1 MFASSTSNNCH
12 RVDLCKKL
20 QNCYHYIM
28 FFKGVTVHVAQIL
41 IFIFTRGKLIRFDS
55 LNANISI
62 VSFVLADVNI
72 LMFMCT
78 VKIVYR
84 LICHGYM

>member
-1 MFASSTSNNCH
+1 M
-12 RVDLCKKL
+12 V
-20 QNCYHYIM
+20 
-28 FFKGVTVHVAQIL
+28 FKGVTVHVAQIL
-41 IFIFTRGKLIRFDS
+41 IFITRGNLIRFYS